1 METIAELKVIIALL
15 SGSLGTLLVKEVFN
29 QINRKVDFDR
39 DLKKLKY
46 TRKLDK
52 AEKAVGFYS
61 TYLNTIIEMKKSFE
75 VILKTIKE
83 DKDLEISIIESV
95 LNQQSLNLT
104 ELMKNSYADVN
115 SVHLY
120 FELEDLGKWNEVD
133 VSDFLES
140 LAETKY
146 KDNNIQFWLNIYNSH
161 LDKGEQDKADFYW
174 DKIEEMLPDYAESL
188 GKVVASLERNRQAV
202 SEIIKKIKKQL

>member
-15 SGSLGTLLVKEVFN
+15 SGSLGTLFVKEVFN

-39 DLKKLKY
+39 DLKKLKF

-75 VILKTIKE
+75 VVVKTIQK
-83 DKDLEISIIESV
+83 DKDLEISIIQSV

-104 ELMKNSYADVN
+104 ELMRNSYSDVN

-120 FELEDLGKWNEVD
+120 FELEDLGKWNESD
-133 VSDFLES
+133 ISDFLES

-146 KDNNIQFWLNIYNSH
+146 KDSNIQFWLNVYNSH
-161 LDKGEQDKADFYW
+161 LDKGEQDAADFYW
-174 DKIEEMLPDYAESL
+174 QKIQEMLPDYSESL
-188 GKVVASLERNRQAV
+188 GKVVVSLERNRQAV